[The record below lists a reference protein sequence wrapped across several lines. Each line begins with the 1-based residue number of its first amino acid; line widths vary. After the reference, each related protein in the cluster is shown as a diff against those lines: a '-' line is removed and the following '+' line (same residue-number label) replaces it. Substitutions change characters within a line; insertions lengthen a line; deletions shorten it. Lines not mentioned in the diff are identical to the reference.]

1 VEDVQHPGDIERH
14 IMREL
19 GFDVAPVEGGMH
31 GAGRVTPEM
40 WSPGTALVRTSI
52 LAAWVD
58 IVCGHA
64 AIGLFD
70 PGVPVT
76 LDLDVHL
83 HRPPVG
89 CDEVEMHARVQKAG
103 RSVSVLSVEIT
114 DGGGEALGFGHATF
128 MAAPNPSLRMPTI
141 VRDEGLLRPHAA
153 SLDMPYEER
162 AGCERVGAG
171 IASIPMRPDGLN
183 ASGTLN
189 GGLLALAVEEAAL
202 SAAPTTTLASLAMRF
217 VRPVRIGPAIAQAEV
232 RDGLGNVVVRDQ
244 GRDDQLAVI
253 ATTHAFDV
261 TDS

>member
-1 VEDVQHPGDIERH
+1 
-14 IMREL
+14 MREL
-19 GFDVAPVEGGMH
+19 GFDVAPVDGGMH
-31 GAGRVTPEM
+31 GTGPRHARRCGAPVRAV
-40 WSPGTALVRTSI
+40 VRTSI

-89 CDEVEMHARVQKAG
+89 CEEVEMHANVQKAG
-103 RSVSVLSVEIT
+103 RSVSVLSVDIV

-141 VRDEGLLRPHAA
+141 VRDAGAA
-153 SLDMPYEER
+153 AAARSQPRRCRTPSGR
-162 AGCERVGAG
+162 ACERVGAG

-202 SAAPTTTLASLAMRF
+202 SAAPGTTLASLAMRF
-217 VRPVRIGPAIAQAEV
+217 VRPVRVGPAIAQAEV

-253 ATTHAFDV
+253 ATARTFGAG
-261 TDS
+261 